1 MNTKKELAAY
11 YGVSVYIIT
20 NWLKEIK
27 ELDIKPYQKVL
38 TPKQIK
44 ILIEYIGTP

>member
-1 MNTKKELAAY
+1 MNTRKELAAY
-11 YGVSVYIIT
+11 YGVSVNIIT

-44 ILIEYIGTP
+44 ILMEYIGIP